1 MAHLEVNEKIIITEY
16 KDAYKSQVINLVGAC
31 LLDQEVIAKN
41 DLPIDDDDLQKIPEV
56 YSGKSRF
63 WIALDGDKVVGTVGI
78 LDRGENTAKLRR
90 MFVLKEYRGTGL
102 GQKLLDTAL
111 AFAKEVGHAKITLNT
126 HTNMK
131 RAHHFYEKNKF
142 ILIGERGSECK
153 IVYER
158 GL

>member
-1 MAHLEVNEKIIITEY
+1 MEKIIVSEY
-16 KDAYKSQVINLVGAC
+16 KDLYKDQVINLVGAC
-31 LLDQEVIAKN
+31 LLDQEVIAEC
-41 DLPIDDDDLQKIPEV
+41 DLPIDDNDLQKIPEV

-63 WIALDGDKVVGTVGI
+63 WIALDGNRVVGTVGI
-78 LDRGENTAKLRR
+78 LNREEKTAKLRR
-90 MFVLKEYRGTGL
+90 MFVQKEYRGTGL

-131 RAHHFYEKNKF
+131 RAHHFYEKNRF
-142 ILIGERGSECK
+142 ILVGEKGSVCK

-158 GL
+158 EL

>member
-1 MAHLEVNEKIIITEY
+1 MKEIKVAMYKASY
-16 KDAYKSQVINLVGAC
+16 KDQVGRLVGEC
-31 LLDQEVIAKN
+31 LVDQEVIKES

-56 YSGKSRF
+56 YTGNSRF
-63 WIALDGDKVVGTVGI
+63 WIALDCDKVVGTVGI

-90 MFVLKEYRGTGL
+90 MFVQKEYRGTGL

-111 AFAKEVGHAKITLNT
+111 CFAKEAGYIRVRLNT

-142 ILIGERGSECK
+142 ILIGEKGSGCK
-153 IVYER
+153 ICYER
-158 GL
+158 SL